1 VLPNL
6 FIAHIHYG
14 IWHEDRMGKF
24 IRSIEKGARLDIFKY
39 TKLTVECVMRE
50 STMTVFLKGYLSF
63 ESVLELRKKCKSCLA
78 DSAIKEIVLNLSE
91 VKSIDSFSLG
101 FLLELR
107 ENAHLANKALLLASI
122 SRSVKSKFEIAN
134 FDRLFAIV

>member
-1 VLPNL
+1 
-6 FIAHIHYG
+6 
-14 IWHEDRMGKF
+14 M
-24 IRSIEKGARLDIFKY
+24 DIFKY

-50 STMTVFLKGYLSF
+50 RTMTISLKGYLSF

-78 DSAIKEIVLNLSE
+78 DAAIKEIVLDLSG
-91 VKSIDSFSLG
+91 VQSIDSFSLG

-107 ENAHLANKALLLASI
+107 ENVQLSNKSLLLASI